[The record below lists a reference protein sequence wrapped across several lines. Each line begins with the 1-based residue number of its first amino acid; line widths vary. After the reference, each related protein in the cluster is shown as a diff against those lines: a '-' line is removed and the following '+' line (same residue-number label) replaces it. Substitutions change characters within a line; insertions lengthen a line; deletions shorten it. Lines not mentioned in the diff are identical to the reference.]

1 MAEAMIFHYREDDNF
16 LVHFNPAAKL
26 IALLS
31 YSVIVSS
38 ASSRVVFVLA
48 LLPIVAASAIHL
60 PWRQY
65 LKESA
70 FFIVLAVIMCAAS
83 YASDHDAVE
92 SAASAVAFL
101 SMVLSSIL
109 LMDTTMP
116 DELSR
121 SLGSALS
128 HAIGRRAYAL
138 SSLVE
143 ITLSMIPLIIDGS
156 VCMFEAMKARG
167 ASPLSHPLRFV
178 CQLSVGI
185 LSGLLDKAEIYI
197 DALYSRGYD
206 ASMRRDCASYSFW
219 DYLMIAIS
227 IAAIAAVIAMNI
239 LKGVL

>member
-70 FFIVLAVIMCAAS
+70 FFIVLAAIMCAAS

-128 HAIGRRAYAL
+128 HVIGRRAYAL

-156 VCMFEAMKARG
+156 ISMYESYRARG
-167 ASPLSHPLRFV
+167 ASFSSHPLRLL
-178 CQLSVGI
+178 CQLSVSMLSSI
-185 LSGLLDKAEIYI
+185 LDTAEMYI

-206 ASMRRDCASYSFW
+206 ASKRRASAPYRMRDW
-219 DYLMIAIS
+219 LIIAIS
-227 IAAIAAVIAMNI
+227 IAVPIMALIHPY
-239 LKGVL
+239 LR